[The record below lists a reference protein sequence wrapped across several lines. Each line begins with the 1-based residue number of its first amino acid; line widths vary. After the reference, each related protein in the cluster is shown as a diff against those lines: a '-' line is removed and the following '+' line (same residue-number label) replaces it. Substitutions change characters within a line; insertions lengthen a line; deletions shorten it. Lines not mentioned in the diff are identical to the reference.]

1 MNSLTPLLLIT
12 AGAVLHAWWNYLVK
26 RTGSDDVLFVWC
38 YSALSLPPMAAVMLW
53 WLAHGGDIGA
63 AWWAGVVSMLLH
75 TTYGV
80 MLQKAYAKADM
91 SVVYPVSRGLAPVI
105 VTLVS
110 LLWAQA
116 PSRWGWAGMILVI
129 IGAWVMSDAGVNGRN
144 VGRGVG
150 LGALLA
156 TTTAAYT
163 LWDAYAASVLH
174 VAVIP
179 YMVLSSTAQVLLL
192 SGVLWSRRE
201 ELIPCLRGD
210 GRKALPIAVL
220 APLSYALV
228 ILALHGGSPS
238 MVATSRSLN
247 VAVGSLFAI
256 ISLRER
262 PSRSGAVGIGLICT
276 GALASAL

>member
-1 MNSLTPLLLIT
+1 MNSMTPLLLIT

-26 RTGSDDVLFVWC
+26 RSGSDDLLFVWC
-38 YSALSLPPMAAVMLW
+38 YSAVSVPLMAGALLW
-53 WLAHGGDIGA
+53 WLARGGDIGA
-63 AWWAGVVSMLLH
+63 AWWAGVVSMVLH

-116 PSRWGWAGMILVI
+116 PSRWGWAGIILVI
-129 IGAWVMSDAGVNGRN
+129 IGAWCMRGAGINGRSM
-144 VGRGVG
+144 GCGAG
-150 LGALLA
+150 LGALVA

-163 LWDAYAASVLH
+163 LWDAYSASVLH

-201 ELIPCLRGD
+201 ELIPCLRDD

-228 ILALHGGSPS
+228 ILAMRGGSPS
-238 MVATSRSLN
+238 MVSTSRSLS

-256 ISLRER
+256 VFLRER
-262 PSRSGAVGIGLICT
+262 PSRSGAVGIGLICA
-276 GALASAL
+276 GAVASAL